1 VANHFIPQG
10 EQHFVPKGWGFERWI
25 VNNDLYCGKLL
36 GFNAGKCCSWH
47 YHAIKD
53 EVLLLNS
60 GSIKVL
66 YSDQD
71 DISRAEEVILKPG
84 DAFHVP
90 TGLRHRMVA
99 LKDSE
104 IYEFSTHHEDSDS
117 IRLQHGD

>member
-1 VANHFIPQG
+1 M
-10 EQHFVPKGWGFERWI
+10 PKGWGFERWI

-36 GFNAGKCCSWH
+36 WFNEGKCCSWH

-66 YSDQD
+66 YSDHD
-71 DISRAEEVILKPG
+71 DISGAEEVILKPG

-117 IRLQHGD
+117 IRLQQGD